1 MYDNASGYANDCFS
15 FCFSFPSLNA
25 VAWSRELKIGDLIL
39 MKLKSHANVQRRQN
53 LSVLL
58 IRDIGLTHR

>member
-25 VAWSRELKIGDLIL
+25 VAWSRELKIGELIL
-39 MKLKSHANVQRRQN
+39 MKLKSHANVQRRQT
-53 LSVLL
+53 LSVLIMVV
-58 IRDIGLTHR
+58 IRLTRR